1 MKHQYSISRIFF
13 VVFFA
18 NLSAGYL
25 CAQPLADSTLIK
37 KLLDKADARQKAYTP
52 EKLYLHFDKPY
63 YAAGDTAWFKAY
75 VLQAGDLKA
84 STYSAKIY
92 VELLNGGGQLVQ
104 RLVVPVASGL
114 AQGYFALDEKKV
126 PEGSYTIRAYTNWLQ
141 NFGSEHFFYKQF
153 YIGKLGGKTWL
164 LTEQHLRN
172 INTDT
177 GSITLAMRFN
187 DSKGLPIMARA
198 VNIKV
203 LDGAKVILKS
213 GMTTGADG
221 TLTGTFT
228 LPPKVNKRALSI
240 AVDDVN
246 DKTQHISFPFY
257 PSGSGSDI
265 DLQFMPEGGSL
276 VAGVYNRVGFKAIG
290 EDGLSRDVKG
300 IITDSKGQEAA
311 SLQSV
316 HNGMGSFVLVPR
328 PGETYRAKIFANG
341 KEKYYALPAASG
353 QGMSLRVNTTSNADE
368 LYVYITAN
376 AAGDKQYTLVAQSAS
391 RVYFGSE
398 FTLNGEGFFNTRIA
412 KGLFPTGILDIMI
425 LGPDQKPLNH
435 RSVFIN
441 HHDGLKVTTS
451 PGKTTYAPK
460 DSISINL
467 KATNSNNG
475 PVQANFSI
483 SVTDDTQI
491 KDALQPDNLQS
502 HMLLTSEI
510 KGNIENPAWYFENG
524 DEKLKEKALDNL
536 LLTQAWQGFD
546 WSEIEKP
553 VPAPAWQPEP
563 DISVSGKLKNFFGK
577 PATGLK
583 IELLATGKHP
593 FFQDTVSDKDGRFA
607 FCNLPFIDTVAY
619 LLKLH
624 NKREKTATAEIV
636 VDEFKPTESPLT
648 GLPRPLPWNLNA
660 DTTLINYINKASQR
674 SSQPADDFVPA
685 KGDKLLKQ
693 VDINAQ
699 RQIKY
704 EGGEFA
710 VELMTIDEK
719 ELMAAKKMSLMDLL
733 HKKFPG
739 FGESYLYAR
748 NVFEGAGMHTD
759 IQFVNGSMLI
769 NDIVAD
775 GTSVANPNWP
785 IEDVTVSPNGV
796 NAAVSLKPDRRS
808 KLPTPNLSKGPS
820 AADVY
825 DNLKLFLN
833 SLGADDV
840 KSIRLY
846 RGTQMFLVI
855 ETRSHHGPYAVP
867 SLGAMA
873 YRPPVMQFPK
883 QFYSPKYDVKNRG
896 GQPDLRS
903 TLYWEPN
910 LVTDEKGNAKL
921 SFYAADKPGTYTVV
935 IEGTDMQGHFEV
947 STQKI
952 TIGPGMADQ

>member
-1 MKHQYSISRIFF
+1 MKQQYSVSRIFF
-13 VVFFA
+13 IVFFA
-18 NLSAGYL
+18 TLSAGYL
-25 CAQPLADSTLIK
+25 GAQPRADSTIIK

-84 STYSAKIY
+84 SAYSAKIY

-104 RLVVPVASGL
+104 RLVVPVVSGL

-141 NFGSEHFFYKQF
+141 NFGSEYFFYKQF

-177 GSITLAMRFN
+177 GRIILAMRFN

-203 LDGAKVILKS
+203 LDDAKVILKS
-213 GMTTGADG
+213 EMNTGADG
-221 TLTGTFT
+221 TLTGAFT

-257 PSGSGSDI
+257 PSGSSGDI

-276 VAGVYNRVGFKAIG
+276 IAGVYNRVGFKAIG

-300 IITDSKGQEAA
+300 IVIDSKGQEAA

-341 KEKYYALPAASG
+341 KEKYYALPPASG
-353 QGMSLRVNTTSNADE
+353 QGISLRVNGTSNADE

-376 AAGDKQYTLVAQSAS
+376 AAGDKHYTLIAQSAS
-391 RVYFGSE
+391 RVYFGSA

-412 KGLFPTGILDIMI
+412 TSQFPTGILDIMV

-441 HHDGLKVTTS
+441 RHDGLKVTAT
-451 PGKTTYAPK
+451 PAKTAYAPK
-460 DSISINL
+460 DSITINL
-467 KATNSNNG
+467 KATNSNEG

-510 KGNIENPAWYFENG
+510 KGNIENPAWYFEKG

-546 WSEIEKP
+546 WSEINKP
-553 VPAPAWQPEP
+553 VPAPAYQPEP
-563 DISVSGKLKNFFGK
+563 DVSVSGKLKNLFGK
-577 PATGLK
+577 PAAGLK
-583 IELLATGKHP
+583 VELLATGKYP
-593 FFQDTVSDKDGRFA
+593 FFQDTVSDKEGRFA
-607 FCNLPFIDTVAY
+607 FRNLPFIDTVAY

-636 VDEFKPTESPLT
+636 VDEFKPTDRPLT
-648 GLPRPLPWNLNA
+648 GLPRAMPWNLNA
-660 DTTLINYINKASQR
+660 DTSLINYINKASQR
-674 SSQPADDFVPA
+674 SQLADDFVPSS
-685 KGDKLLKQ
+685 GNKLLKQ

-699 RQIKY
+699 RNIVPI
-704 EGGEFA
+704 GSEFA
-710 VELMTIDEK
+710 VELMAIDEQ
-719 ELMAAKKMSLMDLL
+719 ELIAAKKMSLMDLL
-733 HKKFPG
+733 YKKIPG
-739 FGESYLYAR
+739 LTESHIYSTEINTR
-748 NVFEGAGMHTD
+748 SKMHPS
-759 IQFVNGSMLI
+759 IQFTNGYMLI
-769 NDIVAD
+769 ADIIVD
-775 GTSVANPNWP
+775 GQSVSNPMT
-785 IEDVTVSPNGV
+785 I
-796 NAAVSLKPDRRS
+796 PDH
-808 KLPTPNLSKGPS
+808 LGENPPS
-820 AADVY
+820 Y
-825 DNLKLFLN
+825 IRMKEFLN
-833 SLGADDV
+833 TLGADDV
-840 KSIRLY
+840 KSITLN
-846 RGTQMFLVI
+846 RGIHEFIVI
-855 ETRSHHGPYAVP
+855 TTRSGHGNYTAT
-867 SLGAMA
+867 SLGDMA
-873 YRPPVMQFPK
+873 YRPPFMQLPR
-883 QFYSPKYDVKNRG
+883 QFYSPKYDIKNKNTPR
-896 GQPDLRS
+896 PDLRS
-903 TLYWEPN
+903 TIYWEPN

-921 SFYAADKPGTYTVV
+921 SFYAADKPANYTVV
-935 IEGTDMQGHFEV
+935 IEGTDMQGHFGV
-947 STQKI
+947 ATQKI
-952 TIGPGMADQ
+952 TIAPGRADQ